1 MQALN
6 KLSHE
11 KLPVKVAWNIQRI
24 MRQME
29 KEVLAGREFYKT
41 ILQDTCEVDEK
52 GEVVWKKDAQGNTIF
67 GEPIPKDLEIFKA
80 KNKEFMD
87 LEIEIKSNFIMLKD
101 FGNLQISSSDLMALE
116 PLICE
121 MEVVE

>member
-1 MQALN
+1 
-6 KLSHE
+6 
-11 KLPVKVAWNIQRI
+11 
-24 MRQME
+24 
-29 KEVLAGREFYKT
+29 
-41 ILQDTCEVDEK
+41 
-52 GEVVWKKDAQGNTIF
+52 
-67 GEPIPKDLEIFKA
+67 
-80 KNKEFMD
+80 MD